1 MRKLLDTEWKGFGEV
16 ALLVDAAF
24 PYAISTASPIPFII
38 GDGVATTAK
47 KSNGWNAEL
56 YGFLKVN
63 IRLPSDVAVCSRGF
77 IEQRRGCYED

>member
-16 ALLVDAAF
+16 ALLVDASF
-24 PYAISTASPIPFII
+24 LYAISTASPIPVII
-38 GDGVATTAK
+38 GDGMATTAK
-47 KSNGWNAEL
+47 KSKRWNVEL

-63 IRLPSDVAVCSRGF
+63 IRPPSEVAVCSRGF